1 MIISR
6 AFFPALSDYHTP
18 IAPRINDDF
27 VSMRFLLLALVLTGL
42 FLFLRGQYRQS
53 PRRLYQWLA
62 ALVGIGLIALVV
74 TGRAHW
80 LAAVVGGI
88 LPFLG
93 KAAILLRWLPFL
105 SWARRAYG
113 SASIHLQ
120 TAWLD
125 VTIDRA
131 TGAMDG
137 TVRQGE
143 FSGRKLSQLDLPQL
157 EALLGACQGD
167 AQSVA
172 LLHTYL
178 SRTRTGWQDRDPS
191 GNSGTDEFE
200 DSTMSSETA
209 AQILGV
215 PPGTSESEIRAAH
228 RTLAQKLHP
237 DRGGND
243 YLTRKINQARDT
255 LLKKHRAR

>member
-1 MIISR
+1 M
-6 AFFPALSDYHTP
+6 PVSDYHITHH
-18 IAPRINDDF
+18 PRADDDS
-27 VSMRFLLLALVLTGL
+27 VSMRFLLLALVLTGV
-42 FLFLRGQYRQS
+42 FLFLRWQYRQS
-53 PRRLYQWLA
+53 PRRLYSWLA
-62 ALVGIGLIALVV
+62 AIAGIGLIALVV

-80 LAAVVGGI
+80 LVGVVGGI

-113 SASIHLQ
+113 PASVHLQ

-131 TGAMDG
+131 SGAIDG

-143 FSGRKLSQLDLPQL
+143 FAGRKLSRLDLPQL
-157 EALLGACQGD
+157 EALLRACQGD
-167 AQSVA
+167 PQSVA
-172 LLHTYL
+172 LLRTYL
-178 SRTRTGWQDRDPS
+178 SRTRAGWQDRGP
-191 GNSGTDEFE
+191 GERAGTDDFE
-200 DSTMSSETA
+200 EAAMSAETA

-215 PPGTSESEIRAAH
+215 PAGAPESEIRAAH

-243 YLTRKINQARDT
+243 YLTRKINQARET
-255 LLKKHRAR
+255 LLKNRRGR

>member
-1 MIISR
+1 MGVPQPLNR
-6 AFFPALSDYHTP
+6 YHTP
-18 IAPRINDDF
+18 IAPRIDDDF
-27 VSMRFLLLALVLTGL
+27 ISMRFLLLALILFGL
-42 FLFLRGQYRQS
+42 FLFLRWQYRQS

-62 ALVGIGLIALVV
+62 GIAGIGLIALVL

-80 LAAVVGGI
+80 IVAVVGGI

-113 SASIHLQ
+113 SSAIHLQ

-125 VTIDRA
+125 LTIDRR

-137 TVRQGE
+137 TIRQGE
-143 FSGRKLSQLDLPQL
+143 FAGQKLSQLNLSQL
-157 EALLGACQGD
+157 EKLLQACTSDLQSAALLRA
-167 AQSVA
+167 
-172 LLHTYL
+172 YL
-178 SRTRTGWQDRDPS
+178 QRTQAGWQT
-191 GNSGTDEFE
+191 GETTGGGTDDFE
-200 DSTMSSETA
+200 EAAMSAETA

-215 PPGTSESEIRAAH
+215 PLEAPESEVRSAH
-228 RTLAQKLHP
+228 RALAQKLHP

-243 YLTRKINQARDT
+243 YLTRKINQARDI
-255 LLKKHRAR
+255 LLKRHQTR

>member
-1 MIISR
+1 
-6 AFFPALSDYHTP
+6 
-18 IAPRINDDF
+18 
-27 VSMRFLLLALVLTGL
+27 MRFLLIALVLIGL
-42 FLFLRGQYRQS
+42 FLFLRWQYRQS

-62 ALVGIGLIALVV
+62 ALVGIGLIAMVL

-80 LAAVVGGI
+80 LVAVAGGI

-93 KAAILLRWLPFL
+93 KAAVLLRWLPFL

-113 SASIHLQ
+113 SSSIHLQ

-131 TGAMDG
+131 TGAIDG
-137 TVRQGE
+137 TIRQGE
-143 FSGRKLSQLDLPQL
+143 FAGRKLSQLGLPQL
-157 EALLGACQGD
+157 EALLRTCQGD
-167 AQSVA
+167 PQSVA
-172 LLHTYL
+172 LLRTYL
-178 SRTRTGWQDRDPS
+178 SRTHAGWS
-191 GNSGTDEFE
+191 GGGPGKSTASDDFE
-200 DSTMSSETA
+200 DSAMSAETA

-215 PPGTSESEIRAAH
+215 SPRASESEIRTAH
-228 RTLAQKLHP
+228 RALAQKLHP

-255 LLKKHRAR
+255 LLKQHRGR

>member
-1 MIISR
+1 
-6 AFFPALSDYHTP
+6 
-18 IAPRINDDF
+18 
-27 VSMRFLLLALVLTGL
+27 MRFLLIALILVGL
-42 FLFLRGQYRQS
+42 FLFLRWQYRQS

-62 ALVGIGLIALVV
+62 ALAGIGLIALVL

-80 LAAVVGGI
+80 LVGVVGGV

-105 SWARRAYG
+105 SWARRTYG
-113 SASIHLQ
+113 SGSIHLQ

-131 TGAMDG
+131 TGAIDG

-143 FSGRKLSQLDLPQL
+143 FAGRKLSQLDLPQL
-157 EALLGACQGD
+157 EALLSACQGD
-167 AQSVA
+167 AQSAA
-172 LLHTYL
+172 LLRTYL
-178 SRTRTGWQDRDPS
+178 SRTRAGWQERGPS
-191 GNSGTDEFE
+191 GGASTDEFE
-200 DSTMSSETA
+200 DATMSVETA

-215 PPGTSESEIRAAH
+215 PPRASESEIRAAH

-243 YLTRKINQARDT
+243 YLTRKINQARDI
-255 LLKKHRAR
+255 LLKKHRGR